1 MMGEGASKPLYWVGS
16 SRDDLK
22 GFPDKVQDHIGFALY
37 QAQIGLK
44 HRDAKPMAGIAPG
57 LMEVISRSSDG
68 TYRAVYTVAFA
79 AALYVLHAFQKKSK
93 RGTTTPRLEI
103 ELIRQ
108 RLKLAMR
115 YHAAAYE
122 KGER

>member
-1 MMGEGASKPLYWVGS
+1 MGERVLRPLYWVGS

-22 GFPDKVQDHIGFALY
+22 GFPGKIQDHIGFALY

-57 LMEVISRSSDG
+57 LMEVVSRSGDG

-79 AALYVLHAFQKKSK
+79 EALYVLHVFQKKSK
-93 RGTTTPRLEI
+93 RGIATPRQEI
-103 ELIRQ
+103 ELMRR
-108 RLKLAMR
+108 RLELATR
-115 YHAAAYE
+115 YHAESHE